1 MATTIPDELT
11 WPDSFPTRGHGLPPE
26 MFDLLRRE
34 RPVAPVTFPSGHRAW
49 LVTRRTDIT
58 AIGSSRNFSR
68 DLTCPGGQRIAGDDF
83 NSVPGGIFNL
93 DPPEHTTVRRVV
105 QPFFSPAA
113 ATALQPAIALAAS
126 DLATALRDGPNPA
139 DLHRAY
145 AHPLAATLAC
155 DLMRVAPLQRRKIV
169 PRLRS
174 QVDYTTPAAKI
185 DTSTRWMLDFAAEVI
200 EAKTA
205 DYDDGR
211 EPRDPVEALIRAHH
225 QGTITSEHLHA
236 TVMYLFVT
244 SAEPVTG
251 PVTTGVYTLLRHGD
265 QLARVLRDP
274 GLWPTAVA
282 ELLRL
287 HHNGMTSMPRLA
299 LADTELHGVRIRV
312 EATPSSPP
320 GSPRPGTPSTTNNQS
335 DSASTAAHGRT
346 RPSPSAPAPTSASA
360 STSPACTCRPRS
372 QPSSR
377 ICRTWPWRPNTRT
390 SPGNRTPTCSPDR
403 RNCPSP
409 GPEPSGPQRASNPG
423 GDHRMGRG
431 PYAERRMIMTLPR

>member
-1 MATTIPDELT
+1 MTTTIPDELT

-26 MFDLLRRE
+26 MFDILRRE
-34 RPVAPVTFPSGHRAW
+34 QPVAPVTFPSGHRAW
-49 LVTRRTDIT
+49 LVTRRADIT
-58 AIGSSRNFSR
+58 AIGSSRDFSR

-105 QPFFSPAA
+105 QPFFNPAA
-113 ATALQPAIALAAS
+113 ATALRPAIALAAS
-126 DLATALRDGPNPA
+126 DLATALREGPNPA

-155 DLMRVAPLQRRKIV
+155 DLMRVAPRQRRKIV

-200 EAKTA
+200 EAKRA
-205 DYDDGR
+205 DYDDGS

-225 QGTITSEHLHA
+225 HGTITAEQLHA

-265 QLARVLRDP
+265 QLARILRDP

-299 LADTELHGVRIRV
+299 LADTELHGVRIRAGDAV
-312 EATPSSPP
+312 VTPWVAATWDPEHYRQPE
-320 GSPRPGTPSTTNNQS
+320 RFRLDRGTREDPAITFGTGPHFCLGVNIARLYLQTALSTLFTQLP
-335 DSASTAAHGRT
+335 DLALAAKHEDIAWEPDTYLFT
-346 RPSPSAPAPTSASA
+346 RPTELPV
-360 STSPACTCRPRS
+360 
-372 QPSSR
+372 
-377 ICRTWPWRPNTRT
+377 TW
-390 SPGNRTPTCSPDR
+390 S
-403 RNCPSP
+403 
-409 GPEPSGPQRASNPG
+409 
-423 GDHRMGRG
+423 
-431 PYAERRMIMTLPR
+431 